1 MAIDALWEVF
11 VKFLW
16 PLSLAYAAYLHRE
29 IASIMAKFDKLQA
42 EHFEHVAQVNKDFAT
57 REIVA
62 QLENKLII
70 MLNRIDDK
78 ITKILEQ
85 ERK

>member
-1 MAIDALWEVF
+1 MGIEAVWEII

-16 PLSLAYAAYLHRE
+16 PLLLGYAAYLHRE
-29 IASIMAKFDKLQA
+29 IANVMAKFDRLQA
-42 EHFEHVAQVNKDFAT
+42 NHFEHVAQVNKDFAT
-57 REIVA
+57 REVVA